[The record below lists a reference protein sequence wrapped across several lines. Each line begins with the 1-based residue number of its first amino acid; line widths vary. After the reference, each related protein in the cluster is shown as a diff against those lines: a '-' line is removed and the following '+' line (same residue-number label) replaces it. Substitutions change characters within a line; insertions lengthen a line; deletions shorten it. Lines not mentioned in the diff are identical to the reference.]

1 MVGKKERKASVK
13 PLTPNSGDT
22 PRRLNIRPSPIAARH
37 RAVVARILWKIV
49 FIILYLL
56 YIR

>member
-1 MVGKKERKASVK
+1 MKRKEWFVIYPA
-13 PLTPNSGDT
+13 
-22 PRRLNIRPSPIAARH
+22 AARQ
-37 RAVVARILWKIV
+37 RAAEVRILWKIV